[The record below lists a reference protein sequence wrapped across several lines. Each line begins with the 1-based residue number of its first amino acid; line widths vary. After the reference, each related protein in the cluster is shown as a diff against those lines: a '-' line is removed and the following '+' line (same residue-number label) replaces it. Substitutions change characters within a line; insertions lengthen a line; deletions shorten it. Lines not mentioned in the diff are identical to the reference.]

1 MASSNM
7 DAGNF
12 KNLNWTVG
20 PQNRFKAPAPDLSK
34 AEDTR
39 NLDKGPRDQF
49 DFGSLNLTP
58 AAPDVLEKV
67 ENNDLGL
74 IAGAPSMGRA
84 EQVFSPSGLLDLNT
98 IGSVNTQNFSLGSDI
113 TALNTLSSTS
123 LLTVSGANIASL
135 NPLNPAQGVRMKT
148 TSVAT
153 NGIEDTSWVTSSGR
167 VVSADSRPEVRMPT
181 TSVTT
186 FGLEDSEWL
195 TTSGRRIAI

>member
-12 KNLNWTVG
+12 KNLNWTTG
-20 PQNRFKAPAPDLSK
+20 PANRFKAPAPDLNK
-34 AEDTR
+34 TDDTR
-39 NLDKGPRDQF
+39 NLDKGPQDQF
-49 DFGSLNLTP
+49 DFGALNLAP
-58 AAPDVLEKV
+58 AASEVFEAV
-67 ENNDLGL
+67 ENNNLGL
-74 IAGAPSMGRA
+74 IAGAPSMGRS

-123 LLTVSGANIASL
+123 LLTVSGTNVASM

-167 VVSADSRPEVRMPT
+167 VVSSESRPEVRMPT

-186 FGLEDSEWL
+186 FGLEDNEWL
-195 TTSGRRIAI
+195 TTSGRRIAV